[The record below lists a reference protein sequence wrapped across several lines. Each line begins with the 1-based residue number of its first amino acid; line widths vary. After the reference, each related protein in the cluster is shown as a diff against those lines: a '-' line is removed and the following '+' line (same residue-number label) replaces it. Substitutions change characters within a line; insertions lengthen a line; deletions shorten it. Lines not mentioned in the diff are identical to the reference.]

1 VRLNNRRCESARN
14 SAALRAGRSCLLRA
28 AIESTRQVQEIA
40 KVRVYPGAD
49 AESALYRDDGM
60 THAYEHGDSRIT
72 QLHWDDATYRLD
84 HQGAS
89 AWTAPDS
96 EIVDVVNRDVVK

>member
-1 VRLNNRRCESARN
+1 VRGILQPCVRVDPA
-14 SAALRAGRSCLLRA
+14 SC
-28 AIESTRQVQEIA
+28 A

-49 AESALYRDDGM
+49 AEFALYRDDGM

-72 QLHWDDATYRLD
+72 QLHWNDATHRLD

-96 EIVDVVNRDVVK
+96 EVVDVVNRDVVK

>member
-1 VRLNNRRCESARN
+1 MRGILQLCVRVDPASLAPR
-14 SAALRAGRSCLLRA
+14 
-28 AIESTRQVQEIA
+28 IEGTSQVQEIA

-49 AESALYRDDGM
+49 AEFALYQDDGM
-60 THAYEHGDSRIT
+60 TYAYEHGDSRIT
-72 QLHWDDATYRLD
+72 QLHWNDATHRLD

-96 EIVDVVNRDVVK
+96 EVVYVVK